1 MADGWNNRHDVG
13 GIIAGQ
19 KTIAIAIDATVCPI
33 QSPMSEGWESQKM
46 WYSGKHGIHCLKYEV
61 AVRIIDGQIVWVNGS
76 VPGSMHDSLLCTL
89 GGIEDGLL
97 ENEGVLGDSAY
108 QSAARPWAIASFK
121 TPRGGELIPEQR
133 NFNKYVGRH
142 RVIVKQVKEF
152 AILTHPFRTEDYQL
166 HELAFQAIVK
176 LHNYN
181 IVRFPMIAIA
191 AE

>member
-1 MADGWNNRHDVG
+1 MADSWNNRHDVG

-19 KTIAIAIDATVCPI
+19 KTIAIAINATVCPI

-46 WYSGKHGIHCLKYEV
+46 WYSRKHGIHCLKYKV

-108 QSAARPWAIASFK
+108 RSAARPWAIASFK
-121 TPRGGELIPEQR
+121 TPRGGELTPEQR

-142 RVIVKQVKEF
+142 RVIVERVFSRMKEF
-152 AILTHPFRTEDYQL
+152 AILTHPFRAENYQL

-181 IVRFPMIAIA
+181 IVRFP
-191 AE
+191 